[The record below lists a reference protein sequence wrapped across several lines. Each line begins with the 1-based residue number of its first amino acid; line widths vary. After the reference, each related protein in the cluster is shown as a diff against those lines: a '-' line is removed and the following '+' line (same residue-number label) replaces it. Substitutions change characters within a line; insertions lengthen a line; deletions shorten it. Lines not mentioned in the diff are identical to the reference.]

1 MDECSMQRERATSS
15 ANACAEGRLPA
26 PAPCPQGR
34 DTSIESRNFRSG
46 GCGGTSTSRAE
57 IRGEEQKR
65 LLFESIGS
73 DFAPALRKVNGAI
86 PVACSRADKIAAN
99 REAGGCFAAN
109 VEASLRGGAC
119 RAAFRDPVS
128 ANGLGKPGRAIA

>member
-1 MDECSMQRERATSS
+1 MDECSMQRERIHRAWTAVPRS
-15 ANACAEGRLPA
+15 AARPR
-26 PAPCPQGR
+26 PCPQGR

-65 LLFESIGS
+65 VLFESIGS
-73 DFAPALRKVNGAI
+73 DSAPALRKVNGVI
-86 PVACSRADKIAAN
+86 PDACGAVDALASN

-109 VEASLRGGAC
+109 VETSLRGGAC
-119 RAAFRDPVS
+119 RAAFRDPGS
-128 ANGLGKPGRAIA
+128 ASGLGKPGRAIA